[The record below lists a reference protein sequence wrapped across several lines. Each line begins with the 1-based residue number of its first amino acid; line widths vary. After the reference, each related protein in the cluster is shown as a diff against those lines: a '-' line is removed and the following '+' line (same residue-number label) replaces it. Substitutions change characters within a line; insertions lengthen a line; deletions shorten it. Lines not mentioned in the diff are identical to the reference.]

1 MTVKRV
7 VPHGE
12 WESPI
17 SIESVASGARSLS
30 APRVCSK
37 TGRVFFLEGDGTGRT
52 AIMELTSH
60 GTVDILPK
68 ECSVGNTVYEYGV
81 QALQTLPDGRLIFS
95 SKDNTVRILDPSTSK
110 VTTVLQNSPILRHG
124 SFTADKTSSWVLAIQ
139 EDHTNNTPY
148 GIENYIAAIH
158 VGTGNVKR
166 VISGA
171 DYYFQPRFNDDGTR
185 LVWLEWNHPEMLFDM
200 ARLYSADWDGGAAAV
215 RNVTLVAGGNSE
227 GVCEPHWGPDG
238 ALYFSQEIGGHRQLL
253 RIGPEGGKPM
263 HIALSGL
270 TSFDLG
276 ESSLSEA
283 SRTYVALSS
292 RYLLV
297 NAVADGTCRL
307 LGIDLEQETWK
318 HIAHD
323 LDISALGADCISRID
338 ESSALV
344 VAKGLTTSNSLFKI
358 DIHSRAKNKLLRTA
372 GLSGSDFSAGLLSL
386 PEHITIDS
394 RREPRQTH
402 GFLFMPR
409 NNKFVAEQGTL
420 PPLIIF
426 AHGGPTG
433 MANSGFNL
441 RAQYFTS
448 RGYAFL
454 TVNYVGST
462 GYGTAYRRYLYGR
475 WGVSDTNDVA
485 DFAAHLVETGR
496 VRAGA
501 VGITGGS
508 AGGYNTLQAL
518 TRYPTSFA
526 GGVCACGISDLIQF
540 DDHTHKLESDY
551 AAALLLPEGTPEED
565 KVRIYKE
572 RSARYH
578 ADKIQSPLLLVH
590 GTADSV
596 VPVVQA
602 RIIHD
607 IVKKKG
613 GDVKL
618 VEIPDEGHMLS
629 KPDTVRKYLAEEEAW
644 WRKTLLKV

>member
-1 MTVKRV
+1 MVIKKVT
-7 VPHGE
+7 PYGE

-17 SIESVASGARSLS
+17 SIESVASGARSLT

-37 TGRVFFLEGDGTGRT
+37 TGRVFFLEGDGAGRT
-52 AIMELTSH
+52 AIMEMTTD
-60 GTVDILPK
+60 GAVDILPK
-68 ECSVGNTVYEYGV
+68 ECSVGNIVYEYGV
-81 QALQTLPDGRLIFS
+81 QALQILPDGRLIFS
-95 SKDNTVRILDPSTSK
+95 NQDNTVRILDPSTSQ
-110 VTTVLQNSPILRHG
+110 VRTIIEDSSILRYG
-124 SFTADKTSSWVLAIQ
+124 SFTAHKTSPWVLAIQ

-148 GIENYIAAIH
+148 GIENYIAAIN
-158 VGTGNVKR
+158 VETGSVKR

-171 DYYFQPRFNDDGTR
+171 DFYYQPRFNDDGTR

-200 ARLYSADWDGGAAAV
+200 AKLYSADWDSESATV
-215 RNVTLVAGGNSE
+215 ERSTIVAGGNFQ

-238 ALYFSQEIGGHRQLL
+238 ALYFSKETGGHRQLFK
-253 RIGPEGGKPM
+253 IAPEGGKPV
-263 HIALSGL
+263 HIAFLGL
-270 TSFDLG
+270 TRFDLG
-276 ESSLSEA
+276 ESSLFES
-283 SRTYVALSS
+283 SRTYVPLSS
-292 RYLLV
+292 RHLLAT
-297 NAVADGTCRL
+297 AVSNGKCRL
-307 LGIDLEQETWK
+307 LCIDLEQETWK
-318 HIAHD
+318 QVAQD
-323 LDISALGADCISRID
+323 QDISALNADCISRID

-344 VAKGLTTSNSLFKI
+344 VAKGPTTSNSLFKI
-358 DIHSRAKNKLLRTA
+358 DIHNPKKDKLLRTA
-372 GLSGSDFSAGLLSL
+372 GLSGSDFADGLLSV
-386 PEHITIDS
+386 PEHITIPS
-394 RREPRQTH
+394 RSEPRQTH
-402 GFLFMPR
+402 GILFMPR
-409 NNKFVAEQGTL
+409 NNKYTAKEGEL
-420 PPLIIF
+420 PPLIVF
-426 AHGGPTG
+426 SHGGPTG
-433 MANSGFNL
+433 MANSALNL

-454 TVNYVGST
+454 TVNYAGST
-462 GYGTAYRRYLYGR
+462 GYGNAYRRYLYGR

-496 VRAGA
+496 VRLGA

-518 TRYPTSFA
+518 TQYPTTFA

-551 AAALLLPEGTPEED
+551 AAALLLPEGTPEDD
-565 KVRIYKE
+565 KVRIYKD

-590 GTADSV
+590 GVADPV

-644 WRKTLLKV
+644 WRKTLLKL